1 MKLLYQGSLK
11 PKKSTAGLTILGLLA
26 LFLSG
31 CASNMQQQQI
41 EKQPDSA
48 LVLPFKEPAAPVDEL
63 DGDILFHYLVAEVA
77 AQRGE
82 FQLAYNHYL
91 HAALLA
97 GDGYAAKRAAQI
109 AVFLKDQAATEKAAN
124 RWVKISPNSIQARN
138 TAAIVN
144 FRAGNRKAAL
154 DNMQALVDIA
164 NVRNRDGFLILAVS
178 LAKEKQ
184 AESAL
189 KLYETFMASHQ
200 QNAKALYAYAF
211 LLTAHQKYGQ
221 VIEVLQKS
229 ISLDT
234 DWVKPKLLMVRVLI
248 EHKGP
253 AEAIEYLESV
263 LPQHADSTD
272 LRLVYAKMLV
282 SEDKRKAYE
291 QFEII
296 LDANPSSEDV
306 IAALGVLAVQLE
318 DLSLAKKWWR
328 RLLEIGDRENRSEAA
343 FQLGQLEELGGDKR
357 TAEKFYLMVKDGKYK
372 IDARIRLARIQAELG
387 NIDSARDVLKQ
398 LRVLEP
404 EHLVEYYLT
413 EAQILHEHAPQEE
426 VFALYETA
434 LATKPG
440 DLELIYSRGIY
451 AADQGLIAAAER
463 DFRAILEKSPDD
475 ADALNALG
483 YTLANQTDRYAEA
496 YKLIKRAFA
505 LKPDNAAILDSMGWV
520 YYRLGNLENAEKFL
534 QQALAKQNDDE
545 IAAHLGEVLWMMGKR
560 VQARSIWT
568 KALDD
573 FPDSKMLAEVLGR
586 FK

>member
-1 MKLLYQGSLK
+1 MFGIILK
-11 PKKSTAGLTILGLLA
+11 PAKPVAGLYILGLLV
-26 LFLSG
+26 LLVSG
-31 CASNMQQQQI
+31 CATNMQQDQV
-41 EKQPDSA
+41 EKKPDTA
-48 LVLPFKEPAAPVDEL
+48 VVLPFKEPAAPVDEL
-63 DGDILFHYLVAEVA
+63 DEDILFHYLVAEVA

-82 FQLAYNHYL
+82 LQLAYNHYL
-91 HAALLA
+91 HTALLS

-109 AVFLKDQAATEKAAN
+109 AVFLKDRAATEKAAN

-144 FRAGNRKAAL
+144 FRSGNRKAAL
-154 DNMQALVDIA
+154 ENMQALVDIA
-164 NVRNRDGFLILAVS
+164 KVRNRDGFLILAVS
-178 LAKEKQ
+178 LAKEKE

-189 KLYETFMASHQ
+189 KLFETFMVSHQ
-200 QNAKALYAYAF
+200 QDARALYAYAF

-221 VIEVLQKS
+221 VIDILEKS
-229 ISLDT
+229 ISLDQ
-234 DWVKPKLLMVRVLI
+234 DWVKPKLLMVRILI
-248 EHKGP
+248 EYKSP
-253 AEAIEYLESV
+253 AEAIEYLESI

-282 SEDKRKAYE
+282 TEDPGKAYD

-296 LDANPSSEDV
+296 HDTDPSNKEV
-306 IAALGVLAVQLE
+306 IAALGVLAVQQE

-357 TAEKFYLMVKDGKYK
+357 AAEKYYLMVKEGKYK

-404 EHLVEYYLT
+404 EHMVEYYLT
-413 EAQILHEHAPQEE
+413 EAQILHEHASQEE

-434 LATKPG
+434 LTTKPG

-451 AADQGLIAAAER
+451 AADQGLVAAAER
-463 DFRAILEKSPDD
+463 DFRVILEKKPDD

-496 YKLIKRAFA
+496 FKLIKQALE

-520 YYRLGNLENAEKFL
+520 FYRLGNLEEAEKYL
-534 QQALAKQNDDE
+534 QLALSKQNDDE
-545 IAAHLGEVLWMMGKR
+545 IAAHLGEVLWMRGKR
-560 VQARSIWT
+560 VEAQSVWS

-573 FPDSKMLAEVLGR
+573 FPDSKILADVLGR